1 MPWQDDKVVM
11 RMKPTMLFSS
21 PPLAPFLAWPG
32 LSWITCEPST
42 EHSAPTRYSC
52 GRVERR
58 NHGTDRDSVVDVVW
72 RQEFGAIVEKRLGIP
87 PRAGLCSH
95 RSQIRRGSRYQD
107 PLKGFVEFFR
117 RNVSDWEIEDM
128 DLAEAQLTRIIEQIG
143 ARKLL
148 ALAPRAPAF

>member
-1 MPWQDDKVVM
+1 M
-11 RMKPTMLFSS
+11 RKKTTMLFS
-21 PPLAPFLAWPG
+21 APRRGSVSRLAWLEL
-32 LSWITCEPST
+32 LSEPST
-42 EHSAPTRYSC
+42 EGPAPSRYSC

-58 NHGTDRDSVVDVVW
+58 HYGTDRDSVVDVVW

-143 ARKLL
+143 AREPTLFL
-148 ALAPRAPAF
+148 YAARPLNRS